1 MEMNKFYCCK
11 GSAMYLAIS
20 LVLTTFGGKPK
31 QLDFVH
37 QTVAGTHARAVAG
50 TDARAVAGTH
60 ARAVAGTHARAVAG
74 THAWAVAGTHAW
86 AGNETTLLLR
96 PCMMCVV
103 FLLPLAC

>member
-1 MEMNKFYCCK
+1 
-11 GSAMYLAIS
+11 MYLAIS

-50 TDARAVAGTH
+50 TH
-60 ARAVAGTHARAVAG
+60 ARAVAGTHAR
-74 THAWAVAGTHAW
+74 AVAGTHAW

>member
-20 LVLTTFGGKPK
+20 LVLTTFGSKPK

-37 QTVAGTHARAVAG
+37 QTVAGTHARA
-50 TDARAVAGTH
+50 
-60 ARAVAGTHARAVAG
+60 
-74 THAWAVAGTHAW
+74 
-86 AGNETTLLLR
+86 GNETTLLLR
-96 PCMMCVV
+96 PCMMCVI

>member
-20 LVLTTFGGKPK
+20 LVLTTFGGKLK

-37 QTVAGTHARAVAG
+37 QTVAGTHAR
-50 TDARAVAGTH
+50 
-60 ARAVAGTHARAVAG
+60 
-74 THAWAVAGTHAW
+74 AVAGTHAW